1 MAKEKIQE
9 PALTDEQLAEARKQ
23 IRKDMREKFDK
34 WMNVYDEEATS
45 EDINAAKKEF
55 DDEVAKYTNATYTII
70 EKDALPYAELLQKWN
85 RTLNSWE
92 KGEWKGILVF
102 DKLISE
108 KIEELKSG
116 KTNDLTFDYSTLI
129 FLYQTM
135 ANPRGVGYESAK
147 LMSEFENYDE
157 EKSEIKDNEN
167 FVTYSHIL
175 QSILEH
181 IRKITNVDKKLK
193 LMRERINIAA
203 SGIKFDWKIS
213 EVEEFIELHDAW
225 IGASVD
231 EQMPQ

>member
-45 EDINAAKKEF
+45 DDINAAKKEF

>member
-9 PALTDEQLAEARKQ
+9 PALTDEQLDEARKQ

-45 EDINAAKKEF
+45 DDINAAKKEF